1 MKSRPRTQTRRQREF
16 RANLKRI
23 GVGIFLVIFVASVVG
38 VALISVTS
46 TAR

>member
-1 MKSRPRTQTRRQREF
+1 MQTRRERQV

-23 GVGIFLVIFVASVVG
+23 GVGIFLVIFIASVVG